1 MTRARDPES
10 GMTLIEVMVAIAF
23 MGIALLAFLAMLSA
37 GYSSVAAGGSG
48 SKGTSYARQLM
59 ERIRNQTVTPGT
71 NLTCPN
77 TPNPDAPETGITRTC
92 TVTQVGATVS
102 PNRLWR
108 ATVRVTVNHTAG
120 RGGAPST
127 VLESMRS
134 ECPAAP
140 SPC

>member
-1 MTRARDPES
+1 MSARDPES

-23 MGIALLAFLAMLSA
+23 MGIALLAFLGMLSA
-37 GYSSVAAGGSG
+37 GYSSVTAGGSG
-48 SKGTSYARQLM
+48 SKGTAYARQLM
-59 ERIRNQTVTPGT
+59 ERIRNQNVNPTTS
-71 NLTCPN
+71 LTCPN
-77 TPNPDAPETGITRTC
+77 SPNPDFPETGITRTC

-108 ATVRVTVNHTAG
+108 ATVTVTVNQSG
-120 RGGAPST
+120 RAGAPSV
-127 VLESMRS
+127 VLETMRS